1 MALQRRWLVGLLVSL
16 SLTACAL
23 ARLLPD
29 QRTPVDR
36 AREVGPKC
44 EAFSEQAAWSMMAS
58 SAVESAE
65 PDYAYVSS
73 GSADREA
80 RLLGVRIHF
89 GPAPGLSRESL
100 ERGLRC
106 HQARVV
112 LGQVRPSERDL
123 YSLDGVWLD
132 VDAESEG
139 DGFAVSVR
147 TREVRDAR
155 VLLGR
160 ARALTAG
167 GEPRK

>member
-1 MALQRRWLVGLLVSL
+1 MALRLRRSLGPLVSL

-23 ARLLPD
+23 VRLLPD
-29 QRTPVDR
+29 ERTPADR
-36 AREVGPKC
+36 AREVALKCDALPEGAVGP
-44 EAFSEQAAWSMMAS
+44 MMAP

-73 GSADREA
+73 GSGDREA
-80 RLLGVRIHF
+80 RLLGIRIHL
-89 GPAPGLSRESL
+89 GPAPGMSRESL

-123 YSLDGVWLD
+123 YSLDGRWLD
-132 VDAESEG
+132 IDTESEG
-139 DGFAVSVR
+139 DGFVAFVR

-160 ARALTAG
+160 ARALVAG
-167 GEPRK
+167 REERK